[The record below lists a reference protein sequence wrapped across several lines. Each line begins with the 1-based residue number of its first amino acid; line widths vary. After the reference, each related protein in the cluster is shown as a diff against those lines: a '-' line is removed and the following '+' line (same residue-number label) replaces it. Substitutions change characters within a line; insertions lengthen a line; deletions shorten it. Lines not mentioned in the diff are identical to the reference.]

1 MEDQP
6 EDADT
11 EAQEHM
17 TPDNVEADVDD
28 NEEIVKEVEDLD
40 RKVTLLTE
48 ANAELEQ
55 ERDQL
60 VANQVCWSA
69 WDVTDN
75 HRYYYVFVCTSV

>member
-11 EAQEHM
+11 EAQEDM
-17 TPDNVEADVDD
+17 RPDNVEADVDD
-28 NEEIVKEVEDLD
+28 TEEIVKEVEDLD

-60 VANQVCWSA
+60 VANQVCWSGM
-69 WDVTDN
+69 
-75 HRYYYVFVCTSV
+75 